1 VVFAWPSTELAVM
14 GAEGAAPIIF
24 RKELEKAGNQA
35 ELLQEK
41 IRQYREEFANPYKA
55 AEHLHVDDVIDP
67 AETRLKLVAALE
79 MFINKQ
85 EDLPHKKHG
94 IIPT

>member
-1 VVFAWPSTELAVM
+1 M

-24 RKELEKAGNQA
+24 RKELESAENQA

-41 IRQYREEFANPYKA
+41 IRQYREEFANPYRA
-55 AEHLHVDDVIDP
+55 AEHLHVDDVIEP
-67 AETRLKLVAALE
+67 AETRIKLVAALE
-79 MFINKQ
+79 MLLNKQ
-85 EDLPHKKHG
+85 EEMPKKKHG

>member
-1 VVFAWPSTELAVM
+1 M

-41 IRQYREEFANPYKA
+41 IRQYREEFANPLPRCRA
-55 AEHLHVDDVIDP
+55 P
-67 AETRLKLVAALE
+67 AC
-79 MFINKQ
+79 
-85 EDLPHKKHG
+85 
-94 IIPT
+94 